1 MKKISFLL
9 SSTSLLALPMLA
21 SAQLAT
27 GNDAGQFQ
35 TFVENLTSF
44 IAGVAIPFLMSLAF
58 LAFVWGMF
66 QFFIAGGADEEKRE
80 KGKSLMIYA
89 TLGFVMIVLL
99 YGIVNFIDDSL
110 GLDKTT
116 IVVPDLPTAPSAP

>member
-27 GNDAGQFQ
+27 GNDFGPFQ
-35 TFVENLTSF
+35 TFVENLTTF
-44 IAGVAIPFLMSLAF
+44 IAGVAIPFMMSLAF

-116 IVVPDLPTAPSAP
+116 IVVPDLPIAPNAP